1 MLTDFGE
8 NVLFD
13 RKYRVIVSDVNGI
26 GIDVSALRCT
36 FQIEKSISETPNYA
50 EIVLYNLSAQTENSI
65 IKEGAKVI
73 LEAGYKNTQYGL
85 IFSGDIVQPLRGKED
100 NTSYTL
106 TLVSQDGDLF
116 YNKGIINAS
125 FRAGQSQRD
134 VLENIVKQSSNTL
147 ELGQISENL
156 TQTALPRGKALFGL
170 SRDYFRQIAKS
181 EQAAFYINN
190 NKIDFIK
197 AADIPAN
204 EVIKLNGKS
213 GLIGMPEQTEEGI
226 QATCLLNPYLDLNK
240 MIAVDL
246 SSIQRQKAD
255 KNSELKNIECSG
267 VFRIIKIAHK
277 GDTRG
282 DEWYTEFTAVAQ
294 PGAIPVTGN
303 AMR

>member
-1 MLTDFGE
+1 M
-8 NVLFD
+8 
-13 RKYRVIVSDVNGI
+13 IVSDVNGV

-36 FQIEKSISETPNYA
+36 FQIEKSLSETPNYA
-50 EIVLYNLSAQTENSI
+50 EIVLYNLAAQTENSI

-73 LEAGYKNTQYGL
+73 LEAGYQNPQYGL

-100 NTSYTL
+100 NTTNTL

-125 FRAGQSQRD
+125 FRAGQTQRD
-134 VLENIVKQSSNTL
+134 VLENIAKQSTNAL
-147 ELGQISENL
+147 EIEQLSDNL
-156 TQTALPRGKALFGL
+156 SQSALPRGKALFGL
-170 SRDYFRQIAKS
+170 TRDYFRQIAKS

-190 NKIDFIK
+190 NKIEFIK
-197 AADIPAN
+197 AMDLSKN
-204 EVIKLNGKS
+204 EIIKLNGKS

-226 QATCLLNPYLDLNK
+226 QAVCLLNPLLDLNK
-240 MIAVDL
+240 MLAIDL
-246 SSIQRQKAD
+246 SSIQRQKVD
-255 KNSELKNIECSG
+255 KENGIKNIEGSG
-267 VFRIIKIAHK
+267 IFKIIKLTHK

-294 PGAIPVTGN
+294 TGAVPVTGN

>member
-1 MLTDFGE
+1 MSEFGE
-8 NVLFD
+8 NVLFG
-13 RKYRVIVSDVNGI
+13 RKYRVIVSDINGI
-26 GIDVSALRCT
+26 GIDVSTLRCT
-36 FQIEKSISETPNYA
+36 FQIEKSLSETPNYA

-73 LEAGYKNTQYGL
+73 LEAGYQNPQYGL

-100 NTSYTL
+100 NTTYTL

-125 FRAGQSQRD
+125 FRAGQTQRD
-134 VLENIVKQSSNTL
+134 VLENIAKQSTNDL
-147 ELGQISENL
+147 EIGQLSDNL
-156 TQTALPRGKALFGL
+156 TPTALPRGKALFGL
-170 SRDYFRQIAKS
+170 TRDYFRQIAKS

-190 NKIDFIK
+190 NKIEFIK
-197 AADIPAN
+197 AMDLPTN
-204 EVIKLNGKS
+204 EVIQLNGKS

-226 QATCLLNPYLDLNK
+226 QATCLLNPLLDLNK
-240 MIAVDL
+240 MVAIDL

-255 KNSELKNIECSG
+255 RNSELKNIAG
-267 VFRIIKIAHK
+267 AGIFKIIKIAHK

-294 PGAIPVTGN
+294 TGAVPVTGDC
-303 AMR
+303 MR

>member
-1 MLTDFGE
+1 LSEFGE
-8 NVLFD
+8 NVLFG
-13 RKYRVIVSDVNGI
+13 RKYRVIVSDINGI
-26 GIDVSALRCT
+26 GIDVSTLRCT
-36 FQIEKSISETPNYA
+36 FQIEKSLSETPNYA

-73 LEAGYKNTQYGL
+73 LEAGYQNPQYGL

-100 NTSYTL
+100 NTTYTL

-125 FRAGQSQRD
+125 FRAGQTQRD
-134 VLENIVKQSSNTL
+134 VLENIAKQSTNAL
-147 ELGQISENL
+147 EIGQLSDNL
-156 TQTALPRGKALFGL
+156 TPTALPRGKALFGL
-170 SRDYFRQIAKS
+170 TRDYFRQIAKS

-190 NKIDFIK
+190 NKIEFIK
-197 AADIPAN
+197 AMDLPTN
-204 EVIKLNGKS
+204 EVIQLNGKS

-226 QATCLLNPYLDLNK
+226 QATCLLNPLLDLNK
-240 MIAVDL
+240 MVAIDL

-255 KNSELKNIECSG
+255 RNSELKNIAG
-267 VFRIIKIAHK
+267 AGIFKIIKIAHK

-294 PGAIPVTGN
+294 TGAVPVTGDC
-303 AMR
+303 MR

>member
-1 MLTDFGE
+1 MSDFHD
-8 NVLFD
+8 NVLFG
-13 RKYRVIVSDVNGI
+13 RKYRVIVSDVNGV
-26 GIDVSALRCT
+26 GIDVSELRCT

-73 LEAGYKNTQYGL
+73 LEAGYQNPQYGL

-100 NTSYTL
+100 NTTYTL
-106 TLVSQDGDLF
+106 TLISQDGDLF

-125 FRAGQSQRD
+125 FRAGQTTRD
-134 VLENIVKQSSNTL
+134 ILENMTKQCSNAL
-147 ELGQISENL
+147 ELGQISDNL
-156 TQTALPRGKALFGL
+156 SQTALPRGKALFGL
-170 SRDYFRQIAKS
+170 TRDYFRQVAKS

-190 NKIDFIK
+190 NKIDFVK
-197 AADIPAN
+197 AMDLPTN

-226 QATCLLNPYLDLNK
+226 QATCLLNPLLDLNK
-240 MIAVDL
+240 MVSIDL
-246 SSIQRQKAD
+246 RSIQRQKVD
-255 KNSELKNIECSG
+255 KENGIKNIEGSG
-267 VFRIIKIAHK
+267 IFKIIKLTHK

-294 PGAIPVTGN
+294 SGAIPITGDS
-303 AMR
+303 MR

>member
-1 MLTDFGE
+1 M
-8 NVLFD
+8 
-13 RKYRVIVSDVNGI
+13 
-26 GIDVSALRCT
+26 RCT
-36 FQIEKSISETPNYA
+36 FQIEKSLSETPNYA

-73 LEAGYKNTQYGL
+73 LEAGYQNPQYGL

-100 NTSYTL
+100 NTTYTL

-125 FRAGQSQRD
+125 FRAGQTQRD
-134 VLENIVKQSSNTL
+134 VLENIAKQSTNDL
-147 ELGQISENL
+147 EIGQLSDNL
-156 TQTALPRGKALFGL
+156 TPTALPRGKALFGL
-170 SRDYFRQIAKS
+170 TRDYFRQIAKS

-190 NKIDFIK
+190 NKIEFIK
-197 AADIPAN
+197 AMDLPTN
-204 EVIKLNGKS
+204 EVIQLNGKS

-226 QATCLLNPYLDLNK
+226 QATCLLNPLLDLNK
-240 MIAVDL
+240 MVAIDL

-255 KNSELKNIECSG
+255 RNSELKNIAG
-267 VFRIIKIAHK
+267 AGIFKIIKIAHK

-294 PGAIPVTGN
+294 TGAVPVTGDC
-303 AMR
+303 MR

>member
-1 MLTDFGE
+1 M
-8 NVLFD
+8 
-13 RKYRVIVSDVNGI
+13 IVSDVNGV

-73 LEAGYKNTQYGL
+73 LEAGYQNPQYGL

-100 NTSYTL
+100 NTTYTL

-125 FRAGQSQRD
+125 FRAGQTQRD
-134 VLENIVKQSSNTL
+134 VLENIAKQSTNAL
-147 ELGQISENL
+147 EIEQLSDNL
-156 TQTALPRGKALFGL
+156 SQTALPRGKALFGL
-170 SRDYFRQIAKS
+170 TRDYFRQIAKS

-190 NKIDFIK
+190 NKIEFIK
-197 AADIPAN
+197 AMDLSKN
-204 EVIKLNGKS
+204 EIIKLNGKS

-226 QATCLLNPYLDLNK
+226 QATCLLNPLLDLNK
-240 MIAVDL
+240 MVAIDL

-255 KNSELKNIECSG
+255 RNSELKNLAGAG
-267 VFRIIKIAHK
+267 VFKIIKLAHK

-294 PGAIPVTGN
+294 TGATPVTGN

>member
-1 MLTDFGE
+1 MNEFKE
-8 NVLFD
+8 NVLFG
-13 RKYRVIVSDVNGI
+13 RKYRVIVSDVNGV
-26 GIDVSALRCT
+26 GIDVSELRCT

-73 LEAGYKNTQYGL
+73 LEAGYQNPQYGL

-100 NTSYTL
+100 NTTYTL
-106 TLVSQDGDLF
+106 TLISQDGDLF

-125 FRAGQSQRD
+125 FRAGQTTRD
-134 VLENIVKQSSNTL
+134 ILENMTKQCSNAL
-147 ELGQISENL
+147 ELGQISDNL
-156 TQTALPRGKALFGL
+156 SQTALPRGKALFGL
-170 SRDYFRQIAKS
+170 TRDYFRQMAKS

-190 NKIDFIK
+190 NKIDFVK
-197 AADIPAN
+197 AMDLPTN

-226 QATCLLNPYLDLNK
+226 QATCLLNPLLDLNK
-240 MIAVDL
+240 MVSIDL
-246 SSIQRQKAD
+246 RSIQRQKVD
-255 KNSELKNIECSG
+255 KENGIKNIEGSG
-267 VFRIIKIAHK
+267 IFKIIKLTHK

-294 PGAIPVTGN
+294 SGAIPITGDS
-303 AMR
+303 MR

>member
-1 MLTDFGE
+1 MNELGE
-8 NVLFD
+8 NVLFG
-13 RKYRVIVSDVNGI
+13 RKYRVIVSDVNGV
-26 GIDVSALRCT
+26 GIDVSTLRCT
-36 FQIEKSISETPNYA
+36 FQIEKSLLETPNYA

-73 LEAGYKNTQYGL
+73 LEAGYQNPQYGL

-100 NTSYTL
+100 NTTYTL

-125 FRAGQSQRD
+125 FRAGQTQRD
-134 VLENIVKQSSNTL
+134 VLENIAKQSTNAL
-147 ELGQISENL
+147 EIGQLPDNL
-156 TQTALPRGKALFGL
+156 TPTALPRGKALFGL
-170 SRDYFRQIAKS
+170 TRDYFRQIAKS

-190 NKIDFIK
+190 NKIDFVK
-197 AADIPAN
+197 AMDLPTN

-226 QATCLLNPYLDLNK
+226 QATCLLNPLLDLNK
-240 MIAVDL
+240 MIAIDL

-255 KNSELKNIECSG
+255 RNSELKNIESSG
-267 VFRIIKIAHK
+267 VFKIIKIAHK

-294 PGAIPVTGN
+294 IGAVPVTGDC
-303 AMR
+303 MR